1 MKRMSLMCYKK
12 NITFI
17 ISVVL
22 VFCSFFCSVF
32 SVSATDSQDQEVF
45 QGYDASDSIVQVVLL
60 YQDTNSVYHILQS
73 GSGILVDNKTVIT
86 NNHLTYMSDE
96 LKAEAGIYL
105 TEKLGYEVTFVK
117 TEESNQNVATY
128 SIAIVQEADIYN
140 IATVQLNSNDW
151 DFAILSLSS
160 QSDKTPAVFGKSEYI
175 SLEQEVATIGLPT
188 VNYNNAV
195 SFTYQDVITTNGK
208 CTSIDGGIIAFDARL
223 EPGSSG
229 GALVDKYGRVV
240 GITTYKDSTDGLY
253 CALPVDNIKGYLER
267 SEIVYTEDDRTI
279 ADIETVT
286 TEEIIVDIKTD
297 KNELNRVIMEAE
309 LIYEEGNDG
318 KYTDESFRSLRLH
331 LDYAKNT
338 FADPMAPQTTI
349 DSDTYNLR
357 EAIDG
362 LEKVEKKSNVPL
374 IVAIS
379 VGGVVLLTLII
390 ILIVVLVKKGKKR
403 KSEKKESEQI
413 KILPQATINE
423 TSREPELGHGNQT
436 TRVAQSDKL
445 YGYHKDK
452 EASATIVPPE
462 VASQISFTPGTTI
475 LTNYAKVT
483 INGYL
488 YSKSSGETILI
499 DGEEF
504 IIGKAPEMADYVVQN
519 NATISRKHV
528 KITRKYDEF
537 FIEDLGSTNFTY
549 LNSNRVAPGD
559 KKKLQDRDIIYLSD
573 EEFVFM
579 IGN

>member
-1 MKRMSLMCYKK
+1 MKRVSFDCYRRC
-12 NITFI
+12 ITFI
-17 ISVVL
+17 VSVVL
-22 VFCSFFCSVF
+22 VLSSVLCSVF
-32 SVSATDSQDQEVF
+32 SASATDSQETQEF

-86 NNHLTYMSDE
+86 NNHLTYMSDA
-96 LKAEAGIYL
+96 LKTEAGAYL
-105 TEKLGYEVTFVK
+105 TEKLGYEVTFIP

-140 IATVQLNSNDW
+140 IASVQLNSNDW

-160 QSDKTPAVFGKSEYI
+160 QSDKTPAVFGRSEYI
-175 SLEQEVATIGLPT
+175 SLEQEVATVGLPT

-208 CTSIDGGIIAFDARL
+208 CTNLDGGIITFDARL

-240 GITTYKDSTDGLY
+240 GITTYKDSVDGLY

-267 SEIVYTEDDRTI
+267 SGIVYTEDDRTI
-279 ADIETVT
+279 ADIEIVT
-286 TEEIIVDIKTD
+286 TEEIIVDIQTD

-318 KYTDESFRSLRLH
+318 KYTEESFRNLRLH

-338 FADPMAPQTTI
+338 FEDPYAPQTTI

-362 LEKVEKKSNVPL
+362 LKKIQKKSNVPL

-390 ILIVVLVKKGKKR
+390 ILIVVLVKKAKR
-403 KSEKKESEQI
+403 RKVEKKENEKI
-413 KILPQATINE
+413 KTLPQTPINE
-423 TSREPELGHGNQT
+423 SVKVPELGFKEPEFKS
-436 TRVAQSDKL
+436 AQSSKL
-445 YGYHKDK
+445 YGTYGAN
-452 EASATIVPPE
+452 ESSATIMSVDVPGRIE
-462 VASQISFTPGTTI
+462 ATPGTTI

-483 INGYL
+483 LNGYL
-488 YSKSSGETILI
+488 YSTSTGKTIPVE
-499 DGEEF
+499 GEEF
-504 IIGKAPEMADYVVQN
+504 LIGKAPELVNYVVN
-519 NATISRKHV
+519 NATISRKHA

-537 FIEDLGSTNFTY
+537 FLEDLGSTNFTY
-549 LNSNRVAPGD
+549 LNSNRVAPRD
-559 KKKLQDRDIIYLSD
+559 KKKLQDRDVIYLSD
-573 EEFVFM
+573 EEFIFM